1 MSRNIE
7 INIKQQNGEVTNYET
22 LYPKTISKNI
32 LYSGEDSVTV
42 WDKLNNLTPST
53 TFEIGDI
60 LLTSKIINLGT
71 NQWLI
76 CDGSS
81 VNIDLYP
88 ELKTQG
94 NNFTLSRGTEEQQNI
109 YPNSLLVY
117 GKNSG
122 LYYATAA
129 DISTAKKSVFFCKD
143 TDDVSNINNWKAV
156 EVVDFSGN
164 YSFKGIIGGEKIG
177 SYYFFLL
184 FCPYISSGGNYF
196 YYYVVLNEN
205 LERKFLSEQFTVSKT
220 KGRCIWAGIIKES
233 EESYDVCY
241 QNEGA
246 NSSYPWSFRIYNIN
260 LTNLTWTQKASYSNR
275 MNYLEKIDGVYYAY
289 TAGTTS
295 VLYSSTTLSNNFPS
309 NWTQVSTNNKAG
321 GVVGKI
327 KDWYITSKGYCC
339 KNYLDVFNSAQ
350 KFTNLINHSEF
361 STGYFWLQ
369 GNDNL
374 IYYTPKAE
382 NLYDFYSYSS
392 NQALIYEFDF
402 TGFPTLKRT
411 LNLPIDY
418 TNNFLGYIFITPTD
432 EIYSK
437 FAAAGYEIQY
447 GKIYKAVINY
457 QLPIVPTEAQISGA
471 TYYIKVAN
479 NS

>member
-53 TFEIGDI
+53 TFEVGDI
-60 LLTSKIINLGT
+60 LLTSKTINLGT

-88 ELKTQG
+88 ELKIQG
-94 NNFTLSRGTEEQQNI
+94 NNFTLSKGTEEQQNI

-143 TDDVSNINNWKAV
+143 TNDVSDINNWKAV
-156 EVVDFSGN
+156 EVVDFSAN

-196 YYYVVLNEN
+196 YYYVVLDEN
-205 LERKFLSEQFTVSKT
+205 LERKFLSEQFVANKRN
-220 KGRCIWAGIIKES
+220 GRCIWAGLIKES

-241 QNEGA
+241 QKEGG
-246 NSSYPWSFRIYNIN
+246 NSSYPWYTLIYNIN
-260 LTNLTWTQKASYSNR
+260 LTNKTWTQKTSYNSNI
-275 MNYLEKIDGVYYAY
+275 NYLEKIDGVYYAY
-289 TAGTTS
+289 AIGA
-295 VLYSSTTLSNNFPS
+295 LYSSTTLSNNYPN
-309 NWTQVSTNNKAG
+309 NWTQISTNSKVG

-327 KDWYITSKGYCC
+327 KDWYITSNGYCC

-350 KFTNLINHSEF
+350 KFTNLINNSEF
-361 STGYFWLQ
+361 STEYFWLQ

-374 IYYTPKAE
+374 IYYTPNK
-382 NLYDFYSYSS
+382 NLYDFYSYSLNKTS
-392 NQALIYEFDF
+392 IYEFDF
-402 TGFPTLKRT
+402 TNFPILKRT
-411 LNLPIDY
+411 LNVPDY
-418 TNNFLGYIFITPTD
+418 ITSHFGYIFITPTD

-437 FAAAGYEIQY
+437 FAEAGYEIQY
-447 GKIYKAVINY
+447 RKIYKAIISY
-457 QLPIVPTEAQISGA
+457 QLPTIPTEAQITGA

-479 NS
+479 NN

>member
-7 INIKQQNGEVTNYET
+7 INIKQQNGDVTNYET
-22 LYPKTISKNI
+22 LYPKTVSKNI
-32 LYSGEDSVTV
+32 LYSGEDNVTV

-53 TFEIGDI
+53 TFEVGDI
-60 LLTSKIINLGT
+60 LLTSKTINLGT

-88 ELKTQG
+88 ELKIQG
-94 NNFTLSRGTEEQQNI
+94 NNFTLSKGTEEQQNI
-109 YPNSLLVY
+109 YPNSLVVY

-156 EVVDFSGN
+156 EVADFNAN

-184 FCPYISSGGNYF
+184 FCPYISSEGNYF
-196 YYYVVLNEN
+196 YYYVVLDEN
-205 LERKFLSEQFTVSKT
+205 LERKFLSEQFVANKRN
-220 KGRCIWAGIIKES
+220 GRCIWAGLIKES

-246 NSSYPWSFRIYNIN
+246 NSSHPWYTFIYNIN
-260 LTNLTWTQKASYSNR
+260 LTNKTWTQKTSYNSNI
-275 MNYLEKIDGVYYAY
+275 NYLEKIDGVYYAY
-289 TAGTTS
+289 AIGA
-295 VLYSSTTLSNNFPS
+295 LYSSNILSNNYPN
-309 NWTQVSTNNKAG
+309 NWTRISTNSKVG

-327 KDWYITSKGYCC
+327 KDWYITSNGYCC

-350 KFTNLINHSEF
+350 KFTNLINNSEF
-361 STGYFWLQ
+361 STEYFWLQ

-374 IYYTPKAE
+374 IYYTPKAK
-382 NLYDFYSYSS
+382 NMYDFYFYSF
-392 NQALIYEFDF
+392 NQTLIYEFDF
-402 TGFPTLKRT
+402 TNFPILKRT
-411 LNLPIDY
+411 LNLPDY
-418 TNNFLGYIFITPTD
+418 IASHFGYIFITPID

-437 FAAAGYEIQY
+437 FVDAGNEIQY
-447 GKIYKAVINY
+447 GKIYKAIINY
-457 QLPIVPTEAQISGA
+457 QLPTIPTEAQISGA

-479 NS
+479 DN